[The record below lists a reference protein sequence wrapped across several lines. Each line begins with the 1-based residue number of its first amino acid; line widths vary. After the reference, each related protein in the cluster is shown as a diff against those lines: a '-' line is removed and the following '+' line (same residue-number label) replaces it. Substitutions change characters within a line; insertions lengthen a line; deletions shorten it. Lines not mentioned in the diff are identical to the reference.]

1 MPAPDSN
8 PAGADSGDA
17 ELAAVAS
24 GKSPS
29 QARDALERLAALFLL
44 DRPRDDKF
52 RLHGSHEEFI
62 RHLAPG
68 AMRAKER
75 KDVLARL
82 RAWRCGEDG
91 R

>member
-1 MPAPDSN
+1 MSYERQPGQLRTWPVSPA
-8 PAGADSGDA
+8 
-17 ELAAVAS
+17 AS
-24 GKSPS
+24 GKPPA
-29 QARDALERLAALFLL
+29 QACGALERLATRFLL
-44 DRPRDDKF
+44 DRPGDDEF